1 MSSVLYVPAMA
12 GSPHDVRGAFQ
23 FGFLASA
30 VCCSAGV
37 RRDTG
42 SAAISSAVGGL
53 AAWPPGPPPPA
64 PRPPRAGGGP
74 SPSCANAVADAEIK
88 SRAAIVADNVVRVM

>member
-1 MSSVLYVPAMA
+1 MPRMSSVLYVPASA

-37 RRDTG
+37 RRSAG
-42 SAAISSAVGGL
+42 SCAICSAVGGGVGG
-53 AAWPPGPPPPA
+53 GPPCRAPA
-64 PRPPRAGGGP
+64 PAPAPLAGGGP
-74 SPSCANAVADAEIK
+74 SPSCAHSVADVETA
-88 SRAAIVADNVVRVM
+88 SNAAIVADK